1 MDALGIIFAYSEE
14 GNLREICEERTMASV
29 SFGGKYRQIDF
40 VLSNFANS
48 EIYNIALIAKDN
60 YNSLIEHVGLGKE
73 WDLDRKRG
81 GLRFFT
87 PLASVS
93 SRGGV
98 YRGRVDAIACHM
110 NAIKKSIAEYVI
122 ISSSSI
128 IYNLDFNEMLEYH
141 NQKNADITMA
151 YTNEIPGYEKVPT
164 GYPLCMFDENNRLM
178 EMHINKEDGSSF
190 PDSCGMGVF
199 IMKKSL
205 LESLVADAMSYGRF
219 DFYTGLIRK
228 QIKTLKIIGYEYK
241 KHLICLNTVS
251 GYMLGNLSLLD
262 PEVREKVFENIV
274 YTKVKDSV
282 PVEYGQE
289 CNVKNCIISDGCI
302 IEGSVENCV
311 ISRGVKIGKGS
322 IIKDSIIM
330 DNTTIYENAKL
341 EDVIIDKDVIV
352 RSGSEISG
360 HITFPV
366 VIKKGSII

>member
-1 MDALGIIFAYSEE
+1 MDALGIIFAYSEA

-40 VLSNFANS
+40 VLSNFVNS
-48 EIYNIALIAKDN
+48 EVFNIAIIAKDN

-81 GLRFFT
+81 GLKFFT
-87 PLASVS
+87 PLASVG
-93 SRGGV
+93 SRNGI
-98 YRGRVDAIACHM
+98 YRGRVDALACHM

-128 IYNLDFNEMLEYH
+128 IYSIDFNEMLEH
-141 NQKNADITMA
+141 HQQKNADITMA
-151 YTNEIPGYEKVPT
+151 YTNNIAGCEKVPT
-164 GYPLCMFDENNRLM
+164 GYPLCKFDSDDRLT
-178 EMHINKEDGSSF
+178 EMHINKEDSHSF
-190 PDSCGMGVF
+190 PVSCGIGVF

-205 LESLVADAMSYGRF
+205 LEALVADAMSYGRF
-219 DFYTGLIRK
+219 ELYTGLIRK
-228 QIKTLKIIGYEYK
+228 QMKTLTIKGYECK
-241 KHLICLNTVS
+241 KHIICLNTVS
-251 GYMLGNLSLLD
+251 GYMKGNLSLLE
-262 PEVREKVFENIV
+262 PEVREQIFENIV

-282 PVEYGQE
+282 PVEYGEE
-289 CNVKNCIISDGCI
+289 CSVKNSIIADGCI

-322 IIKDSIIM
+322 SVKDSVIM
-330 DNTTIYENAKL
+330 ENTTIYANTKL

-352 RSGSEISG
+352 REGSEIAG